1 MHLYIH
7 IYFFISMYI
16 YIEREREIHTRET
29 MLNQGTSSS
38 LRCDNNVEVQPKMHQ
53 GCQLI
58 Q

>member
-7 IYFFISMYI
+7 IDIFIYLYV
-16 YIEREREIHTRET
+16 YIEREREIH
-29 MLNQGTSSS
+29 MKLLNQGTSSS